1 MTMGILD
8 RVSQLVRANVNDMLD
23 RAENPEKMID
33 QILRDMQTNIGEAR
47 KAVAAMI
54 AQEKELEVDLNQTRK
69 LSAEWQ
75 KKAERAVGA
84 GKDDLAREA
93 LRRKKDNDENAAVYE
108 QQLGVQEQA
117 VTKLKTQLQQLEA
130 KYQATLS
137 QRDSLIARQRRAE
150 AQRKVTATISTFSP
164 MDPTA
169 DLERME
175 RKIRSNEA
183 QAAAELEMQDTSLDA
198 QFSELDYDTTIE
210 DELAALKAAQ
220 NPASLPAGDEIEDGL
235 NQIKASQSSG
245 ESGRR

>member
-1 MTMGILD
+1 MGILD
-8 RVSQLVRANVNDMLD
+8 RVSQLVRANVNEMLD
-23 RAENPEKMID
+23 RAEDPEKMIN
-33 QILRDMQTNIGEAR
+33 QILRDMQENIGEAR

-54 AQEKELEVDLNQTRK
+54 AQEKELEVDLNQTKK
-69 LSAEWQ
+69 LSSEWQ

-93 LRRKKDNDENAAVYE
+93 LRRKKDNDENSAVYE

-117 VTKLKTQLQQLEA
+117 VTKLKSQLQQLEA

-210 DELAALKAAQ
+210 DELARLKAAQ
-220 NPASLPAGDEIEDGL
+220 NPAALPTGDDIESGLNEIKATQSAGDS
-235 NQIKASQSSG
+235 SQH
-245 ESGRR
+245 